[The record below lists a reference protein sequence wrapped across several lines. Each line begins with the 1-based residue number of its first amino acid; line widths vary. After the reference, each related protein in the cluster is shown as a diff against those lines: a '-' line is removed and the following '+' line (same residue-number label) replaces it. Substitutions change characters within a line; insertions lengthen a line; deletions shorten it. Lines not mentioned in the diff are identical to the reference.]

1 METVQLDDSVDGRQQ
16 LVPPLHL
23 ELLALKAPDTA
34 SSMFASNPERDND
47 SSQSGID
54 QDSCPECSCSLTL
67 EVYQCLQD
75 RYPGTR
81 REVQALVY
89 ASERGSF
96 QVGHQGA
103 QCTDHSDCWKLAR
116 TRAYRQQPT
125 SSNRRPSNQQPPSS
139 PELEHGNCDVTSLAI
154 VPSNSPIIMRG
165 RHTRTTKHVVHQK
178 DCRVP

>member
-23 ELLALKAPDTA
+23 KLLALKAPDTA
-34 SSMFASNPERDND
+34 SSMFASNPERDNN

-67 EVYQCLQD
+67 EVYQGLQD

-103 QCTDHSDCWKLAR
+103 QCKDHSGRSCRAR
-116 TRAYRQQPT
+116 EDQ
-125 SSNRRPSNQQPPSS
+125 SLLINNNQPPAIA
-139 PELEHGNCDVTSLAI
+139 GQAINSL
-154 VPSNSPIIMRG
+154 
-165 RHTRTTKHVVHQK
+165 HHHQSLSMGTAM
-178 DCRVP
+178 